1 MDTKVNYLNTKDD
14 HQFIVRTN
22 EQYAAWCK
30 SYYLPEALDRRGMA
44 SLHGLWAWQEQER
57 RRVKEI
63 ETLDNIRGGLLPG
76 RVLVLPNV

>member
-1 MDTKVNYLNTKDD
+1 MKVRGNESKMMETKDS
-14 HQFIVRTN
+14 HEFIVRTN

-30 SYYLPEALDRRGMA
+30 THYQPDALDRRGMM

-63 ETLDNIRGGLLPG
+63 EALGICCAFKVPG
-76 RVLVLPNV
+76 TDQT